1 MSYGAIGDGKDAL
14 LDPHGQES
22 QAEEFRELSQ
32 EISKNIFQIN
42 GSVSALDKQLQKL
55 GATSDSSDLRQQL
68 HNQQQ
73 RSNQLI
79 TDTASSLRHLAD
91 LARKSTKQDRLQLDR
106 LKSQFS
112 ETLKSYQQTQK
123 KISQKTKEVISSEQ
137 RAAFQQSSQDEH
149 GWERKKMVSAESTE
163 KQLTHEDLEDIQV
176 RHEAIQQ
183 LESDLLDVNSIFKDL
198 ASMVHEQGGTIDSIV
213 HHVERASSN
222 VEGAN
227 ENLVTA
233 SKHQAKSRKKTCFII
248 IGAIVVL
255 GIIGLII
262 GLTVKK

>member
-1 MSYGAIGDGKDAL
+1 
-14 LDPHGQES
+14 
-22 QAEEFRELSQ
+22 EFRELSQ

-55 GATSDSSDLRQQL
+55 GAASDSRDLRQQL
-68 HNQQQ
+68 HNNQQ

-79 TDTASSLRHLAD
+79 TDTASSLRHLAN

-112 ETLKSYQQTQK
+112 ETLRSYQQTQK

-137 RAAFQQSSQDEH
+137 RAAIQAPPPPPTPTGAATPRSSGDADEDEH
-149 GWERKKMVSAESTE
+149 GWDSKKMVSAESTE
-163 KQLTHEDLEDIQV
+163 EQLTHKDLEDIQV

-198 ASMVHEQGGTIDSIV
+198 AAMVHEQGGTVDSIV
-213 HHVERASSN
+213 HHVESASSN

-227 ENLVTA
+227 ENLIAA

>member
-1 MSYGAIGDGKDAL
+1 
-14 LDPHGQES
+14 
-22 QAEEFRELSQ
+22 RELSQ

-55 GATSDSSDLRQQL
+55 GAASDSRDLRQQL
-68 HNQQQ
+68 HNNQQ

-79 TDTASSLRHLAD
+79 TDTASSLRHLAN
-91 LARKSTKQDRLQLDR
+91 LARKSTKKIERQQQDRLQLDR

-112 ETLKSYQQTQK
+112 ETLRSYQQTQK

-137 RAAFQQSSQDEH
+137 RAAIQIPPVQPWTASRVDEH
-149 GWERKKMVSAESTE
+149 GWDSKKMVSAESTE
-163 KQLTHEDLEDIQV
+163 EQLTHKDLEDIQV

-198 ASMVHEQGGTIDSIV
+198 AAMVHEQGGTVDSIV
-213 HHVERASSN
+213 HHVESASSN

-227 ENLVTA
+227 ENLIAA
-233 SKHQAKSRKKTCFII
+233 SKHQIKLTTIPH
-248 IGAIVVL
+248 
-255 GIIGLII
+255 
-262 GLTVKK
+262 TVKCHCG

>member
-1 MSYGAIGDGKDAL
+1 MSYGAIREGQDAL

-55 GATSDSSDLRQQL
+55 GAASDSRDLRQQL
-68 HNQQQ
+68 HNNQQ

-79 TDTASSLRHLAD
+79 TDTASSLRHLAN

-112 ETLKSYQQTQK
+112 ETLRSYQQTQK

-137 RAAFQQSSQDEH
+137 RAAIQSSQDEH
-149 GWERKKMVSAESTE
+149 GWDSKKMVSAESTE
-163 KQLTHEDLEDIQV
+163 EQLTHKDLEDIQV

-198 ASMVHEQGGTIDSIV
+198 AAMVHEQGGTVDSIV
-213 HHVERASSN
+213 HHVESASSN

-227 ENLVTA
+227 ENLIAA